1 MLPLL
6 AAVGTVPHTPNWGLG
21 VAITMVTCNL
31 IAFALGKQFIQ
42 IPDAEPASG
51 TFLGLGLPALL
62 GVTSLG
68 HLLGAGAILGLAN
81 LGVL

>member
-6 AAVGTVPHTPNWGLG
+6 AAIGTVPHTPSWGPG
-21 VAITMVTCNL
+21 VAITMIVCNL
-31 IAFALGKQFIQ
+31 IAFFLGKQFIW
-42 IPDAEPASG
+42 IPDAGPASG

-68 HLLGAGAILGLAN
+68 HLLGVGAILGLAN

>member
-6 AAVGTVPHTPNWGLG
+6 AAIGTVPHTTTWGPS
-21 VAITMVTCNL
+21 VAITMIICNV
-31 IAFALGKQFIQ
+31 IVFFLGKQFIQ

-51 TFLGLGLPALL
+51 VFLGLGLPALL

-68 HLLGAGAILGLAN
+68 HLVGVGAILGLSN